1 MLSKKSH
8 PFIYHLGLNNNY
20 ISQIEIKVN
29 KKIKIEKGGAM
40 EEISTK
46 ELIEELLK
54 REAIQ
59 HFWIKPYE
67 KVSLIISDKKQNL
80 QVNEGPARILLIYD

>member
-1 MLSKKSH
+1 
-8 PFIYHLGLNNNY
+8 
-20 ISQIEIKVN
+20 
-29 KKIKIEKGGAM
+29 M